1 MTRSDGDVD
10 DDDDAEADDDA
21 AGGVMTAVFI
31 MTMAATAKSYR
42 FTFSIGLNVS
52 GILALNGTPVRGS

>member
-21 AGGVMTAVFI
+21 AGGVM
-31 MTMAATAKSYR
+31 MAATAKSYR